1 MNKDIALLLSCL
13 LCLYLGW
20 KIYHLKMRSS
30 LAEEKLKEWKEGRE
44 ELHCAFKALS
54 YEALEKN
61 SRIFLDLAQTNL
73 EKFQEGAKSD
83 LEKRHSSIQELVKP
97 LQEKLM
103 QFDQGLRSI
112 ELERKEDHTFLKVQ
126 LDHLFESERK
136 LVQETASLTKALRSP
151 QTRGRWGELQLQRV
165 VELCGM
171 LNHCDFMQQITSEE
185 GVARPDLIIKLPGGR
200 QIIVDA
206 KAPMEAYLDAIE
218 SSDEERYRHK
228 LKEHARLVRTHACSL
243 GKKSYYQYFQPTP
256 EFVILFLPSEHFF
269 SLALQQDPTLIE
281 LGIEQGVILA
291 TPTTLI
297 ALLRTV
303 AYGWKQ
309 ESLTKHVQ
317 QVSQLGQEFYKRL
330 GDMTNHF
337 AKTGRAL
344 SSAVEAYNQTIRSL
358 ETRVL
363 VSARKFHEM
372 GVSSKE
378 LEICS
383 LDPIEKISVE
393 PAEENIQM

>member
-1 MNKDIALLLSCL
+1 
-13 LCLYLGW
+13 
-20 KIYHLKMRSS
+20 
-30 LAEEKLKEWKEGRE
+30 
-44 ELHCAFKALS
+44 
-54 YEALEKN
+54 
-61 SRIFLDLAQTNL
+61 
-73 EKFQEGAKSD
+73 
-83 LEKRHSSIQELVKP
+83 
-97 LQEKLM
+97 
-103 QFDQGLRSI
+103 
-112 ELERKEDHTFLKVQ
+112 
-126 LDHLFESERK
+126 
-136 LVQETASLTKALRSP
+136 
-151 QTRGRWGELQLQRV
+151 
-165 VELCGM
+165 M
-171 LNHCDFMQQITSEE
+171 LNHCDFMQQITNEE
-185 GVARPDLIIKLPGGR
+185 GTARPDLIIKLPAGR

-218 SSDEERYRHK
+218 STEEEKYAHK
-228 LKEHARLVRTHACSL
+228 LKEHARLVRAHAYSL

-269 SLALQQDPTLIE
+269 SMALQQDPTLIE
-281 LGIEQGVILA
+281 LGVEQGVILA

-330 GDMTNHF
+330 GDMTSHF
-337 AKTGRAL
+337 SKTGRAL
-344 SSAVEAYNQTIRSL
+344 SSAVDAYNQTIRSL

-372 GVSSKE
+372 GISSKE

-383 LDPIEKISVE
+383 LDPIEKISIE
-393 PAEENIQM
+393 LTTEKHQP